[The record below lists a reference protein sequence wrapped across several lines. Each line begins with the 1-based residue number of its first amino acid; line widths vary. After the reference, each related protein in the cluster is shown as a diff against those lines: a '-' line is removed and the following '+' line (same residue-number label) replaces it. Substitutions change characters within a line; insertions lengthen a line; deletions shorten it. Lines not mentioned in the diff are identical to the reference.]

1 MFERKMIMAKILFL
15 EDEKMIREVISEYM
29 KLAGYEV
36 CECEDGDRAVELIH
50 EEDFDIAILD
60 IRVPGRSGIEVLEYI
75 RSSDK
80 NSMGVIMLTA
90 FEDEKTQLDAFN
102 NLADDYVIKPTS
114 PIILLKRIEVL
125 LKRVKGK
132 KIDESKDLIID
143 DEGYRIIYKSKDLK
157 LTVTEFLIFKIF
169 KDNPNRVFTRE
180 QLIEHVFEGDYYGSD
195 RVIDAHVKNI
205 RKKLPYNFIET
216 VIGLGY
222 RWKDNKNET

>member
-1 MFERKMIMAKILFL
+1 MVKILFL

-36 CECEDGDRAVELIH
+36 CECEDGDRAVELID
-50 EEDFDIAILD
+50 EGDFDIAILD

-125 LKRVKGK
+125 LRRVKGK
-132 KIDESKDLIID
+132 KIDESEDLIID
-143 DEGYRIIYKSKDLK
+143 NQGYRIIYKSKDLK

-195 RVIDAHVKNI
+195 RVIDAHIKNI
-205 RKKLPYNFIET
+205 RKKLPYNLIET